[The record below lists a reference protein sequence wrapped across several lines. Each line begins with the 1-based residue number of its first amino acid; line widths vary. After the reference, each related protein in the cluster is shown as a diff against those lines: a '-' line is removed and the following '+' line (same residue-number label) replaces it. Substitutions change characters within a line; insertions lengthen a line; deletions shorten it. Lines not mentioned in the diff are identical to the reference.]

1 VPGWTDCCCEIAE
14 RQSVVG
20 VARTETNRRA
30 KLPSIGRAGGS
41 GDGFGRAWSV
51 AAVWAQ
57 KEEARRFTNGASA
70 DRRDGFHVG
79 LSELVRAI

>member
-1 VPGWTDCCCEIAE
+1 VLGWTDSCRELVE

-20 VARTETNRRA
+20 APRTETNRRT
-30 KLPSIGRAGGS
+30 KLPSIGRASGS